1 MVLGSGPEVPGLY
14 LAVGMSG
21 GGFKKA
27 PAIGACMAELIVD
40 GKASTAPIEPFRP
53 TRFAEGQPL
62 SGAEY
67 SLPADGVD
75 PTRRAELGQ
84 QGLIH

>member
-1 MVLGSGPEVPGLY
+1 
-14 LAVGMSG
+14 VGMSG

-53 TRFAEGQPL
+53 TRFAEGEPL

-67 SLPADGVD
+67 TLPSDGVYPEAFD
-75 PTRRAELGQ
+75 ELSAR
-84 QGLIH
+84 GLIH